1 MFAREGSMRVYPE
14 IGIADPHHPLT
25 HHRNN
30 EDWIEK
36 VAQINAFHVK
46 LFAEYLQKLKA
57 TKDGDGNLLDHSMI
71 VYGAGISDG
80 NRHNHEDLPIL
91 LAGRGDGSL
100 KPGRHIAYKPGK
112 PITNLYLSLLD
123 MMGAHPEKIGDS
135 TGKLD
140 YLTGLN
146 A

>member
-1 MFAREGSMRVYPE
+1 MRVYPE
-14 IGIADPHHPLT
+14 IGISDPHHPLT
-25 HHRNN
+25 HHRNTP
-30 EDWIEK
+30 DWIEK
-36 VAQINAFHVK
+36 VAQINTFHVK

-123 MMGAHPEKIGDS
+123 LMGAQPEKIGDS
-135 TGKLD
+135 TGKLA
-140 YLTGLN
+140 YLTGLH